1 MSLTLRTVGRGDLER
16 LARVHAQCFPEDP
29 WDAAALAGVLAMT
42 GAEARV
48 AEEGGRTVGLLFATI
63 LGEEAEILTFG
74 VAPEARRR
82 GVARALLG
90 DIYVRALA
98 LGATRVILEVAAD
111 NEMAL
116 ALYESEGFRT
126 VGLRH
131 AYYHRDKGPAIDAWL
146 LRRALAPDAA
156 SLGVDLPNPPA
167 PSR

>member
-42 GAEARV
+42 GAAARL
-48 AEEGGRTVGLLFATI
+48 AEEGDRTVGLLFATI

-82 GVARALLG
+82 GVARALLA
-90 DIYVRALA
+90 DIYARAGA
-98 LGATRVILEVAAD
+98 LGAVRIVLEVAAD
-111 NEMAL
+111 NDVAL

-126 VGLRH
+126 VGLRN
-131 AYYHRDKGPAIDAWL
+131 AYYHRDKGPPIDAWL
-146 LRRALAPDAA
+146 LRRALASGPA
-156 SLGVDLPNPPA
+156 SLGVDLPNPPG